1 LRWILVSGSRIFGL
15 GKEEEEKRMVWLE
28 EKRMGWLEEGIV
40 VFFSFLLLTTDL
52 QNSMVYVLTNRFNG

>member
-15 GKEEEEKRMVWLE
+15 GKEEEDKRMVWLE

-40 VFFSFLLLTTDL
+40 VFFFLSIT
-52 QNSMVYVLTNRFNG
+52 YNRPPKFNGLCFNK